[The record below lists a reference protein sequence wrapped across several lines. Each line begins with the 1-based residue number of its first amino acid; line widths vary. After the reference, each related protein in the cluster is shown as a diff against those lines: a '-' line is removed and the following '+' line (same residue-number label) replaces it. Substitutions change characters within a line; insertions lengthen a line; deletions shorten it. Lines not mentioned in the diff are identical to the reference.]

1 MNLEQLRKQAKQLVR
16 AARGG
21 DADAL
26 ARLGG
31 REPTLASAQLV
42 VARGYGYSSWPGLVA
57 AAEASVDAFVVAA
70 TDNRRQRA
78 ERLLAARPAIERDR
92 WGDSCSGA
100 AGTAIR
106 VPPAGRGIGRRSG
119 TSATPASPR
128 TSSRA
133 SSCAA
138 APTRTRASTTST
150 GRSPRSTAPPACT
163 TIRI

>member
-92 WGDSCSGA
+92 WARLVLGRGCDGDPNA
-100 AGTAIR
+100 AGGPRNWTPLGYVCNSCFASHEL
-106 VPPAGRGIGRRSG
+106 AGELLRRG
-119 TSATPASPR
+119 ADP
-128 TSSRA
+128 
-133 SSCAA
+133 
-138 APTRTRASTTST
+138 TRASTTST
-150 GRSPRSTAPPACT
+150 GRSPRSTARPACT
-163 TIRI
+163 TIR

>member
-78 ERLLAARPAIERDR
+78 ERLLAARPDGPITALY
-92 WGDSCSGA
+92 GA
-100 AGTAIR
+100 AGLHHDPDLTR
-106 VPPAGRGIGRRSG
+106 LLLEAG
-119 TSATPASPR
+119 AD
-128 TSSRA
+128 
-133 SSCAA
+133 
-138 APTRTRASTTST
+138 
-150 GRSPRSTAPPACT
+150 
-163 TIRI
+163 